1 MKELPKQ
8 MGGILAIAAL
18 GSGLLN
24 GVDPVT
30 CLLRGLGAYFVG
42 VVSGQL
48 WNLLV
53 NEEPTPRKSSSI
65 HRESKVEE
73 SPDESPSS

>member
-8 MGGILAIAAL
+8 LGGILAIAAL

-53 NEEPTPRKSSSI
+53 SDDSGPREPSSLP
-65 HRESKVEE
+65 HKPKGEE
-73 SPDESPSS
+73 SPDEQPSS